1 MKLLNS
7 QQEKSS
13 NSLPFAV
20 ENFDRMP
27 NSARFGL
34 STLEIITGKSSATIY
49 RWVNEGKLPKPTKLG
64 NSHNSW
70 SVGEIRA
77 ALGIKAQGE
86 SA

>member
-1 MKLLNS
+1 MKSINFHP
-7 QQEKSS
+7 EKSS
-13 NSLPFAV
+13 SSLPCAV
-20 ENFDRMP
+20 EKFDRMP
-27 NSARFGL
+27 NSARIGR
-34 STLEIITGKSSATIY
+34 SSLEIITGKSCATIY
-49 RWVNEGKLPKPTKLG
+49 RWVSEGKLPKPKKLG